1 MSRRS
6 PVRTGLTRRAR
17 TTTGKEVPMST
28 KQEDGASRR
37 DFLKLAGT
45 AAPAALAAATLGG
58 QAEAAELPVDETR
71 LQDTAH
77 TRAYFES
84 ARF

>member
-1 MSRRS
+1 M
-6 PVRTGLTRRAR
+6 TKETQ
-17 TTTGKEVPMST
+17 GK
-28 KQEDGASRR
+28 SRR

-45 AAPAALAAATLGG
+45 VAPVAVAVAASGTA
-58 QAEAAELPVDETR
+58 AEAGPAQPDLSSDTI
-71 LQDTAH
+71 QDTAH